1 MPSVAIV
8 GSCNIDLIF
17 RLERLP
23 QLGESLPALGFEIAA
38 GGKGLNQAVAAARLG
53 AVTAMVGAVGQDVF
67 GEMLLKVL
75 AQEGIDHTC
84 VQKDRKQGTGV
95 ACPLLDADGR
105 NAIVVAPRANGHLSP
120 KAVAA
125 AGPIL
130 AQSDI
135 LLLQQE
141 APAAANLAAAQIAGR
156 HQTMVMLN
164 AAPARQVAPDLLRL
178 THVLV
183 LNEVEA
189 AQLSG
194 ENTGSREGVLAAAQ
208 CLHELGPAIVV
219 ITLGSD
225 GVFFL
230 YQGAAS
236 WAPAYSVKV
245 VDTTGAGDA
254 FCGGLA
260 VALASGKGLG
270 ESVNYA
276 NACGALACTVLG
288 AAPSMPSEDEVAT
301 FLSRRRRTRG
311 A

>member
-1 MPSVAIV
+1 MPSVTIV

-53 AVTAMVGAVGQDVF
+53 AITAMVGAVGQDVF
-67 GEMLLKVL
+67 GEMLVKVL

-84 VQKDRKQGTGV
+84 VQKDHKEGTGV
-95 ACPLLDADGR
+95 ACPLLDANGS
-105 NAIVVAPRANGHLSP
+105 NAIVVATRANGHLSP
-120 KAVAA
+120 KAVTAA
-125 AGPIL
+125 EAVI
-130 AQSDI
+130 ARSDI
-135 LLLQQE
+135 VMLQQE
-141 APAAANLAAAQIAGR
+141 APADANLAAAKAASR
-156 HQTMVMLN
+156 HQTAVMLN
-164 AAPARQVAPDLLRL
+164 AAPARPVTPEMLRL
-178 THVLV
+178 TQVLV

-194 ENTGSREGVLAAAQ
+194 EDASTREGVLTAAQ
-208 CLHELGPAIVV
+208 RLHEQGPAIVV
-219 ITLGSD
+219 ITLGSE

-230 YQGAAS
+230 HQGAAK
-236 WAPAYSVKV
+236 WAPAFNVKV

-260 VALASGKGLG
+260 VALARGKPLP
-270 ESVNYA
+270 EAVNFA

-288 AAPSMPSEDEVAT
+288 AAPSMPTENDVAT
-301 FLSRRRRTRG
+301 FLARRRQKRG

>member
-1 MPSVAIV
+1 M
-8 GSCNIDLIF
+8 
-17 RLERLP
+17 
-23 QLGESLPALGFEIAA
+23 
-38 GGKGLNQAVAAARLG
+38 NQAVAAARLG